1 MSKEYENKTK
11 MVQEQNKFKNKE
23 GFVTFFSL
31 SRFKAVKSARI

>member
-1 MSKEYENKTK
+1 MKLKQKWYRSK
-11 MVQEQNKFKNKE
+11 NKFKNKE